1 MKTDE
6 IKLRMVKFAE
16 ETIDLYVP
24 ANGFFDKLKNS
35 TMKLWVHQN
44 AWRLNKILDAFSDQN
59 GEINGREVISEYE
72 NTLFEN
78 GEFRLD
84 VKKMIPEEY
93 STISEILPDKI
104 VIFRKEDLHKLFREE
119 YEKENDFRKLNL
131 RSFLFDFRGFNAIN
145 GEDNRK
151 QKKVH

>member
-119 YEKENDFRKLNL
+119 Y
-131 RSFLFDFRGFNAIN
+131 
-145 GEDNRK
+145 
-151 QKKVH
+151 